1 MGKLTAG
8 LVRGLKATD
17 KNRRY
22 NDGDGLSLMVRPNGS
37 KAWQVRIVKDGRKT
51 DRGIG
56 SYPDKKLAEARR
68 EAQDVRREAS
78 AGRELDAPTA
88 PTVPTF
94 AQVADLYLKANAPT
108 WRHPKT
114 AINMRTRFKTYA
126 YPVFG
131 NTPVDGIRRSDV
143 MTVLET
149 VWTAKPA
156 ASRKLKQGL
165 SSVFVYAL
173 ARDWIAVTPVD
184 AAVSQALPKTPAT
197 REHFRSLPYQDVP
210 DALKQTDALD
220 RRAIRETVFPM
231 ADTHG
236 VTVRG
241 SSKRPMA
248 GHGPTGS
255 DVDNSRR
262 HDEVEPRAP
271 GPAVESSRRRAQRG
285 YNSHGRLRASV
296 PRSQGRIV
304 RHDADKATQEQRSSS
319 SGHRPRIQDVVQDVV
334 HGNDRHALGGRRGR
348 PSSRPG
354 ELDGTGLRSDGPIRP
369 PP

>member
-8 LVRGLKATD
+8 LVRVLKATD

-184 AAVSQALPKTPAT
+184 AAVSQALPKTLAT
-197 REHFRSLPYQDVP
+197 RGAFPVA
-210 DALKQTDALD
+210 ALSGRTGRPETDRCLD

-255 DVDNSRR
+255 DVDNSR
-262 HDEVEPRAP
+262 P
-271 GPAVESSRRRAQRG
+271 
-285 YNSHGRLRASV
+285 
-296 PRSQGRIV
+296 
-304 RHDADKATQEQRSSS
+304 T
-319 SGHRPRIQDVVQDVV
+319 
-334 HGNDRHALGGRRGR
+334 
-348 PSSRPG
+348 
-354 ELDGTGLRSDGPIRP
+354 
-369 PP
+369 